1 MENIKQIMDLFD
13 NAEKWSAYIE
23 LSNYR
28 ESLVEYLKSTLC
40 QEIQALANYKLRNT
54 GWIFESDRSN
64 CYIEMYPEAS
74 KLIAVAIEW
83 KYWNEPWCRRGV
95 GIWVND
101 DETDSRKVY
110 EKLKELRHSLTLDG
124 FEDNLEKH
132 GWYPFTKHGWYPF
145 TKQIPASVFGVTD
158 KVESVEECLYMAS
171 VNPKQLSRNIWHNV
185 FEPFATK
192 EYSELFASVVK

>member
-28 ESLVEYLKSTLC
+28 VSLVEYLKSTLC
-40 QEIQALANYKLRNT
+40 QEIQALANYKLKNT
-54 GWIFESDRSN
+54 GWIFEYNRSN
-64 CYIEMYPEAS
+64 FSLNIYPEAS

-83 KYWNEPWCRRGV
+83 GFWNEPWYRRGV

-101 DETDSRKVY
+101 NETDSRKVY
-110 EKLKELRHSLTLDG
+110 EKLKELRHSLPLEG
-124 FEDNLEKH
+124 FEDNLENH
-132 GWYPFTKHGWYPF
+132 GWIPF

-171 VNPKQLSRNIWHNV
+171 VNPKQLSLNIWHNV

>member
-1 MENIKQIMDLFD
+1 MENIKQIMDLFN

-28 ESLVEYLKSTLC
+28 VSLVEYLKSTLC
-40 QEIQALANYKLRNT
+40 QEIQALANFKLKNT
-54 GWIFESDRSN
+54 GWIFEYNNDLN
-64 CYIEMYPEAS
+64 LKMYPEAS

-83 KYWNEPWCRRGV
+83 GFWNQPWYRRGV

-110 EKLKELRHSLTLDG
+110 EKLKELRHSLPLDG
-124 FEDNLEKH
+124 FEDRSRA
-132 GWYPFTKHGWYPF
+132 WIPVTR
-145 TKQIPASVFGVTD
+145 QIPASVFGVTD

-171 VNPKQLSRNIWHNV
+171 VNPKQLSLNIWHNV

-192 EYSELFASVVK
+192 EYSELVASVVK

>member
-13 NAEKWSAYIE
+13 NAEKWSAYIK

-28 ESLVEYLKSTLC
+28 VSLVEYLKSTLC
-40 QEIQALANYKLRNT
+40 QEIQALANYKLKNT
-54 GWIFESDRSN
+54 GWIFEYNNDFLN
-64 CYIEMYPEAS
+64 IYPEAS
-74 KLIAVAIEW
+74 KLIAVLIEW
-83 KYWNEPWCRRGV
+83 KFWNEPWYRRGV

-110 EKLKELRHSLTLDG
+110 EKLKELRHSLPLDG
-124 FEDNLEKH
+124 FEDRTH
-132 GWYPFTKHGWYPF
+132 AWIPF

-171 VNPKQLSRNIWHNV
+171 VNPKQLSLNIWHNV

>member
-28 ESLVEYLKSTLC
+28 VSLVEYLKSTLC
-40 QEIQALANYKLRNT
+40 QEIQALANSKLQNT
-54 GWIFESDRSN
+54 GWIFEYNNDLN
-64 CYIEMYPEAS
+64 LKMYPEAS

-83 KYWNEPWCRRGV
+83 GFWNEPWYRRGV
-95 GIWVND
+95 GIWVNAH
-101 DETDSRKVY
+101 ETDYRKVY
-110 EKLKELRHSLTLDG
+110 EKLKELRHSLPLDG
-124 FEDNLEKH
+124 FEDRDH
-132 GWYPFTKHGWYPF
+132 AWIPF

-171 VNPKQLSRNIWHNV
+171 VNPKQLSLNIWHNV

-192 EYSELFASVVK
+192 EYSELFTSVVK